1 MLMKI
6 IKDDCL
12 ACGTCKEVCPN
23 AAIEFVNGEYTIN
36 PETCIGCAICAE
48 YCPVEAISE
57 VE

>member
-12 ACGTCKEVCPN
+12 ACGTCKEVCPIV
-23 AAIEFVNGEYTIN
+23 AFEFVIGEYTIN
-36 PETCIGCAICAE
+36 PETCIGFAICAE